1 MQILTPSAT
10 IILDSRRKKKTG
22 LFPVKLRVTF
32 AREQKYFRT
41 GIDLNETDFSLVL
54 NPGSISKDILPARK
68 KKLLEHKFK
77 LDGILVKA
85 NQVIINLPNFSL
97 EAFEQ
102 SMYSKKVK
110 VDNVYALFE
119 KVINAISESGRHG
132 TAGTYTCSL
141 TSLKLFKSKL
151 EFKEVTP
158 KFLHDF
164 ETWFM
169 AKGRSISTVGIYLR
183 PLRAI
188 INIAIEEKLMNK
200 DDYPFGKRRYQI
212 PASKNIKKALTLEEI
227 GRIYHYKALP
237 GTWWQKAKD
246 MWLFSYFA
254 NGINMKDIAL
264 LKKDNIDGD
273 YLHLVRAKTQH
284 TNRAASKQI
293 SIFISDDLKIIIKR
307 YQRKDSAYLFPILE
321 EGQDGLKQHKLIA
334 QFIKMVNEYIG
345 LIAKEVKIDKH
356 VTTYFARHSFAT
368 VLKRSGAST
377 EMISESLGHSS
388 MSTTSSYLDS
398 FEDET
403 KKEVMKALKNF

>member
-164 ETWFM
+164 ETWF
-169 AKGRSISTVGIYLR
+169 KTY
-183 PLRAI
+183 
-188 INIAIEEKLMNK
+188 
-200 DDYPFGKRRYQI
+200 
-212 PASKNIKKALTLEEI
+212 KK
-227 GRIYHYKALP
+227 K
-237 GTWWQKAKD
+237 
-246 MWLFSYFA
+246 
-254 NGINMKDIAL
+254 
-264 LKKDNIDGD
+264 
-273 YLHLVRAKTQH
+273 
-284 TNRAASKQI
+284 
-293 SIFISDDLKIIIKR
+293 
-307 YQRKDSAYLFPILE
+307 
-321 EGQDGLKQHKLIA
+321 
-334 QFIKMVNEYIG
+334 
-345 LIAKEVKIDKH
+345 
-356 VTTYFARHSFAT
+356 
-368 VLKRSGAST
+368 
-377 EMISESLGHSS
+377 
-388 MSTTSSYLDS
+388 
-398 FEDET
+398 
-403 KKEVMKALKNF
+403 